1 MAEMLRTLREH
12 QADEDQ
18 LAEAGIRSVLTRDLV
33 VRTHRRSASL
43 PRAQSV
49 RPSWDDDLG

>member
-33 VRTHRRSASL
+33 GTHLRSASL